1 MALTDLAIRHARPL
15 GKAYRLS
22 DCHGLYIQVN
32 PSGSKLWYLKFR
44 FGNKENRMALGPYPL
59 ISLALAREKQADI
72 RRLILEG
79 INPAE
84 KRREEKRGGEPLY
97 TFESVAREWVSSN
110 VNWSAEHM
118 KRVLRYFELYVF
130 PTNGSCDIT
139 KMKVKDLLVP
149 IKEVEKAGKLDVASR
164 LQQRTACVMRYA
176 VQNGII
182 DHNPASDLTGAV
194 STPKVRHHPALDLNL
209 IPDFLDRIDDYK
221 GRQLTQLAVK
231 LALLLFIRSSELRF
245 ARWDEIDLHNAM
257 WTIPAEREPIPG
269 VKYSARGAKMHS
281 PHLVPL
287 SRQAIELL
295 HEVRQHCRPGTE
307 LVFPGDHNYRKPMSE
322 NTINK
327 ALRVM
332 GYDTQ
337 KDVCGHGFRTMA
349 CSALVESGLWS
360 SDAVERQMSHQER
373 KRVRAAYI
381 HKAQHLEER
390 REMMQWWADY
400 LDANRFRH
408 VVPYGFKKS
417 PGGALDHMSFQE
429 RNDRQLEELKARIL
443 ADSEW
448 LTASELSAK
457 AGFRSADPEAG
468 PKGWKAA
475 GKIFSLK
482 VDGEDLYPDYVLD
495 EKMRP
500 LKVVRLILSLF
511 KERKTPWGLAIWF
524 GSANRRLRG
533 GKPKDLLIS
542 KSELVLLAAQDE
554 VESRNAG
561 IYID

>member
-110 VNWSAEHM
+110 VNWSVEHK

-194 STPKVRHHPALDLNL
+194 STPKVRHHPALDLNF
-209 IPDFLDRIDDYK
+209 IPDFLERIDDFK
-221 GRQLTQLAVK
+221 GRKLTQLAVK

-245 ARWDEIDLHNAM
+245 ARWDEIDLHNSM

-269 VKYSARGAKMHS
+269 VKYSARGAKMRS

-287 SRQAIELL
+287 SHQAIELL
-295 HEVRQHCRPGTE
+295 REVRQHCRPGTE

-349 CSALVESGLWS
+349 CSALVESGQWS

-417 PGGALDHMSFQE
+417 PGGVLDHMSFQE

-533 GKPKDLLIS
+533 GKPKDLLVL
-542 KSELVLLAAQDE
+542 KSELVLMAAQDE
-554 VESRNAG
+554 VELG
-561 IYID
+561 E

>member
-44 FGNKENRMALGPYPL
+44 FGNKENRMTLGPYPL

-110 VNWSAEHM
+110 VNWSVEHK

-194 STPKVRHHPALDLNL
+194 STPKVRHHPALDLNF
-209 IPDFLDRIDDYK
+209 IPDFLERVDDFK
-221 GRQLTQLAVK
+221 GRKLTQLAVK

-245 ARWDEIDLHNAM
+245 ARWDEIDLHNSM

-269 VKYSARGAKMHS
+269 VKYSARGAKMRS

-287 SRQAIELL
+287 SHQAIELL
-295 HEVRQHCRPGTE
+295 REVRQHCRPGTE

-457 AGFRSADPEAG
+457 AGFRSADPDAG

-495 EKMRP
+495 EKARP

-533 GKPKDLLIS
+533 AKPKDLLVS

-554 VESRNAG
+554 VESG
-561 IYID
+561 E

>member
-1 MALTDLAIRHARPL
+1 MALTDRAIVHAKPC
-15 GKAYRLS
+15 GKPYKLS
-22 DCHGLYIQVN
+22 DSHGLYLLVN
-32 PSGSKLWYLKFR
+32 PNGSKRWYIKYR
-44 FGNKENRMALGPYPL
+44 FVNKEKKLALGPYPL
-59 ISLALAREKQADI
+59 LTLAQAR
-72 RRLILEG
+72 RM
-79 INPAE
+79 
-84 KRREEKRGGEPLY
+84 REEAQLLLISGIDPSAHRKAERLAITPEH
-97 TFESVAREWVSSN
+97 TFESVAREWVTSN
-110 VNWSAEHM
+110 VNWSSEHK

-209 IPDFLDRIDDYK
+209 IPDFLERIDDYK

-360 SDAVERQMSHQER
+360 SDAVERQMSHHER

-408 VVPYGFKKS
+408 VVPYGFKNS

-457 AGFRSADPEAG
+457 AGFRSADPDAG

-542 KSELVLLAAQDE
+542 KSELILMAAQDE
-554 VESRNAG
+554 VESG
-561 IYID
+561 E